1 MKNRV
6 VVIVTVISKLSR
18 VIEWS
23 FQFWLFYLVDMV
35 IVAVILVILCCDGVV
50 VTVIFLYIVVI
61 LGHFGSFNWITSV

>member
-35 IVAVILVILCCDGVV
+35 ILAVILVILCCDGVV
-50 VTVIFLYIVVI
+50 VTVIFCILQSFWVI
-61 LGHFGSFNWITSV
+61 LGCLTG